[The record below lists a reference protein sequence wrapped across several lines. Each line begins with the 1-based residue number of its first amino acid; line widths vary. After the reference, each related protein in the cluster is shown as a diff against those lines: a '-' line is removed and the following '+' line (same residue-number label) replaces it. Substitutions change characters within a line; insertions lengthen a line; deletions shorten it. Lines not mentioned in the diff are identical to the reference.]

1 MSDEI
6 QFVKGLLV
14 KAPNPKAPDFV
25 KASISIKVAELQEW
39 LSTQS
44 GEWVNIDVKEARGGR
59 WYAAVNTYKP
69 KTDDDPKPSKPA
81 VAPNNKGSFSDMD
94 DDIPFLFNMNTV
106 CGTEGKPSSMW
117 RAKHGKSASIRIANN
132 TEF

>member
-14 KAPNPKAPDFV
+14 KAPHERAPDFV

-44 GEWVNIDVKEARGGR
+44 GEWVNIDVKEARSGK
-59 WYAAVNTYKP
+59 WFAAVNTFKP
-69 KTDDDPKPSKPA
+69 KSDAPKPSKPES
-81 VAPNNKGSFSDMD
+81 KGVDFD
-94 DDIPFLFNMNTV
+94 DPDLLPF
-106 CGTEGKPSSMW
+106 
-117 RAKHGKSASIRIANN
+117 
-132 TEF
+132 